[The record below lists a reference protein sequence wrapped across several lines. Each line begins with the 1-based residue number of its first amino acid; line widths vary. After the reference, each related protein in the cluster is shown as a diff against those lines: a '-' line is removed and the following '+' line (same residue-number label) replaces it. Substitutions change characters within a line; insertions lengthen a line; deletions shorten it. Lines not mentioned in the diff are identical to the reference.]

1 MNLAEQSG
9 IKESRREHWET
20 FWDEKQDVQE
30 VYSNADRIVRNLL
43 AVTDL
48 RGKRILEIGAGTG
61 RDSFPLV
68 ERGAVVYQLDYAENS
83 LRILKR
89 IAAGAGYDVII
100 LGGDT
105 FCLPFRDG
113 SFDVV
118 FHQGLLEHFR
128 KPQAEALLREN
139 IRVIKSG
146 GYLLVDVPQRYHL
159 YTLAKH
165 LLIAMNRWFAGWER
179 SFSTPELRSA
189 FRSLGLV
196 PVHSYGE
203 WMMPGFFYRVLREV
217 LKKAGMTLPL
227 YLNLKPFSLIR
238 ARIRALLLPTVLSRY
253 TGISI
258 GVIGQKR

>member
-1 MNLAEQSG
+1 MNPAEQSG

-89 IAAGAGYDVII
+89 IAVGAGYDVII

-128 KPQAEALLREN
+128 RPQAEALLREN

-165 LLIAMNRWFAGWER
+165 LLIAMNQWFAGWER
-179 SFSTPELRSA
+179 SFSTPELRNI

-217 LKKAGMTLPL
+217 LKKAGITLPL

-238 ARIRALLLPTVLSRY
+238 ARIRALLLPTILSRY